1 MKDFF
6 QKRSYDMVK
15 MFLNQFATA
24 VFGFVLALAASFAKN
39 VVLRNITSGFAVLF
53 YLFLLYTMTW
63 EIGFKDKIPVEKG
76 RMKYNPLTG
85 FLISLC
91 ANALNLLLA
100 FFIMLANFV
109 NADVINKI
117 GAFCG
122 SAAVFLEGMYT
133 GLLVNKVGDTPL
145 NSFWWIYFLITVP
158 SMIVCA
164 VAYLAG
170 IHDKKLTGLF
180 KYEYPASD
188 REPRRKKDKDQSE

>member
-1 MKDFF
+1 
-6 QKRSYDMVK
+6 MVK